1 MNDAQAPGAMK
12 VEPRESPF
20 RVGEWTAE
28 PAWNRIRRNGDTLKL
43 EPRVMRLLATLAAAP
58 GRPLSRQQLLD
69 FVWPDVLVNEEAL
82 SRAVSQLRRAL
93 GDEPRAPRFVETV
106 HKGGYCLIAPV
117 SDGPAQPR
125 AELEPK
131 PAKTRFRLIWPL
143 VVILAAAIVAAIFY
157 SGEPRSPAREP
168 LKLLMPLTSEPGR
181 EIDPAVSPD
190 GARVVYLASGTS
202 GYDLFVRGIDDAA
215 PVRLTSNPLSKGH
228 PVWSPD
234 GKRIAFVAAK
244 GDAAAIYLV
253 RSTGGTAAKLIDL
266 PSWSFGLDW
275 SPDGRTLA
283 YSDANPGETPRIVLL
298 DLASK
303 AIRPIAISGN
313 SSGDVKPVFSP
324 DGRRI
329 AFIRN
334 DALGSQKIAV
344 VDLRGD
350 AEASV
355 PRTAPQ
361 QLRGIDWAPDG
372 KSLIYSARSGR
383 RFGLW
388 RVAADGSKA
397 PEPLA
402 VEGGDLFNPSVSR
415 NGRVI
420 VEDVEQDRD
429 IWRAALEGGDAVP
442 LIRSTF
448 DDHEPA
454 YAPDGT
460 LAFVSE
466 RSGTSEIWL
475 RSTSGAER
483 RLTSLEGPE
492 ISRLTWSPDG
502 QRLAFRSEQR
512 GVAAIHGLT
521 RNGKIDRLL
530 RTSQGRVPI
539 GWSAMN
545 DRLFVLAPEGRQWR
559 LEEVALATGRSRR
572 ITAFSLAAAALA
584 GDARS
589 IFAIASGENRL
600 LRILP
605 DDGMIRQFRVPPA
618 ISDVSAVLPASRFL
632 YLLVENNG
640 TATVHRLDLDTAA
653 TGRATHIENFGGGNV
668 TLSPDG
674 RFVTYTQARETAND
688 LAWTWL

>member
-1 MNDAQAPGAMK
+1 MMNDDQASRAVK
-12 VEPRESPF
+12 VEPCQSPF
-20 RVGEWTAE
+20 QVGEWTAE
-28 PAWNRIRRNGDTLKL
+28 PAWNRIRRDGDTLKL

-69 FVWPDVLVNEEAL
+69 LVWPDVLVNEEAL

-93 GDEPRAPRFVETV
+93 GDEPRAPRFIETV

-117 SDGPAQPR
+117 SDGPAQPG

-131 PAKTRFRLIWPL
+131 PATTRFRLIWPL
-143 VVILAAAIVAAIFY
+143 VVILTAAIVAAIFY
-157 SGEPRSPAREP
+157 SGRARAPVKEP
-168 LKLLMPLTSEPGR
+168 LKLLVPVTSEPGR

-190 GARVVYLASGTS
+190 GARVAYLASGTS

-253 RSTGGTAAKLIDL
+253 RSTGGTAAKLVDL

-283 YSDANPGETPRIVLL
+283 YSDATPGETPRIVLL

-303 AIRPIAISGN
+303 AVRPIAISGE

-324 DGRRI
+324 DGKRV

-334 DALGSQKIAV
+334 DPLGGQQIAIA
-344 VDLRGD
+344 DLRGD
-350 AEASV
+350 AEAGV
-355 PRTAPQ
+355 LRMAPQ
-361 QLRGIDWAPDG
+361 QLRGIDWAPGG

-388 RVAADGSKA
+388 RIAADGSKA

-402 VEGGDLFNPSVSR
+402 VEGGDLFNPSVAH

-429 IWRAALEGGDAVP
+429 IWRAALEGGDAKA

-448 DDHEPA
+448 DDYEPT
-454 YAPDGT
+454 YAPDDT

-475 RSTSGAER
+475 RPASGAER
-483 RLTSLEGPE
+483 RITSLGGPE
-492 ISRLTWSPDG
+492 ISKVTWSPDG
-502 QRLAFRSEQR
+502 ERLAFRAEQR
-512 GVAAIHGLT
+512 GVAAIHAVT
-521 RNGKIDRLL
+521 RNGRIDRLL
-530 RTSQGRVPI
+530 QTSQGRVPI
-539 GWSAMN
+539 GWSAAK
-545 DRLFVLAPEGRQWR
+545 DRLFLLAPEGRQWR
-559 LEEVALATGRSRR
+559 LEELTLTTGRSRR
-572 ITAFSLAAAALA
+572 ITALPIATAAVA
-584 GDARS
+584 GDGRS

-605 DDGMIRQFRVPPA
+605 GGRIIRQFRLPA
-618 ISDVSAVLPASRFL
+618 EIDDVSAVLPAGRFL
-632 YLLVENNG
+632 YLLVENPG
-640 TATVHRLDLDTAA
+640 TAAVHRLDLATAA
-653 TGRATHIENFGGGNV
+653 TDRAIHIENFGGGKV
-668 TLSPDG
+668 ASSSDG
-674 RFVTYTQARETAND
+674 GLIYTQARETAND

>member
-1 MNDAQAPGAMK
+1 MDDDQASRAVK
-12 VEPRESPF
+12 VEPRQSPF

-28 PAWNRIRRNGDTLKL
+28 PAWNRVHRDGDTLKL

-58 GRPLSRQQLLD
+58 GRPLSRQQLLEL
-69 FVWPDVLVNEEAL
+69 VWPDVLVNEEAL

-93 GDEPRAPRFVETV
+93 GDEPRAPRFIETV

-117 SDGPAQPR
+117 SDGPAQPVS
-125 AELEPK
+125 ELKQVPE
-131 PAKTRFRLIWPL
+131 KTLLRLIWPL
-143 VVILAAAIVAAIFY
+143 VVILAAAIAAAMFY
-157 SGEPRSPAREP
+157 SGQSRSRASESR
-168 LKLLMPLTSEPGR
+168 KLLVPLTSEPGR

-202 GYDLFVRGIDDAA
+202 GYDLFVRGIEDAG

-253 RSTGGTAAKLIDL
+253 RSTGGTAAKIVDL

-283 YSDANPGETPRIVLL
+283 YSDATPGETPRIVLL

-303 AIRPIAISGN
+303 AVRPIAISGE

-324 DGRRI
+324 DGRRV

-334 DALGSQKIAV
+334 DPLGGQQIAIA
-344 VDLRGD
+344 DLRGD
-350 AEASV
+350 AEAGV
-355 PRTAPQ
+355 LRMAPQ
-361 QLRGIDWAPDG
+361 QLRGIDWAPGG

-388 RVAADGSKA
+388 RIAADGSKA

-402 VEGGDLFNPSVSR
+402 VEGGDLFNPSVAH

-429 IWRAALEGGDAVP
+429 IWRTALAGGDAKA

-475 RSTSGAER
+475 RSASGAER
-483 RLTSLEGPE
+483 RLTNLGEPE

-502 QRLAFRSEQR
+502 ERLAFRAEQH
-512 GVAAIHGLT
+512 GVAAIHAVT

-539 GWSAMN
+539 GWSAGRE
-545 DRLFVLAPEGRQWR
+545 RLFLLAPKERQWH
-559 LEEVALATGRSRR
+559 LEELTLGTGRSRR
-572 ITAFSLAAAALA
+572 ITPLPVAAAAVA
-584 GDARS
+584 GDGRS
-589 IFAIASGENRL
+589 IFAVASGESRL

-605 DDGMIRQFRVPPA
+605 GGGMTRQFRLAPGVG
-618 ISDVSAVLPASRFL
+618 DVSALLPAGRFVH
-632 YLLVENNG
+632 LLVEKHG
-640 TATVHRLDLDTAA
+640 TAAVHRLNLDTAV
-653 TGRATHIENFGGGNV
+653 TGRATHIENFGGGKA

-674 RFVTYTQARETAND
+674 RFLTYTQARETAND
-688 LAWTWL
+688 LAWLWL